1 MGNNPIEGG
10 QFFEGSLDEVKIYN
24 KALTSDEIAQLY
36 ETGTTGIKDLQ
47 NEVAKYVEIIYP
59 NPTINELTIKH
70 GFGVS
75 DDLLIRLFD
84 QSGRQVGSKRIAAQD
99 MDNGII
105 NVDVAALHGGVY
117 SINFV
122 LGGKV
127 LGSMP
132 FVKQ

>member
-1 MGNNPIEGG
+1 MCIRD
-10 QFFEGSLDEVKIYN
+10 SY
-24 KALTSDEIAQLY
+24 S
-36 ETGTTGIKDLQ
+36 TGTTGIKDLQ
-47 NEVAKYVEIIYP
+47 NELNAYVEILYP

-75 DDLLIRLFD
+75 ENLLIRIFD
-84 QSGRQVGSKRIAAQD
+84 ATGRQVGAQRIAAQD

-105 NVDVAALHGGVY
+105 NLDVAGLQGGMY
-117 SINFV
+117 SLNFV

-127 LGSMP
+127 LGSIP